1 MFCVVLVV
9 QYRCAFVGAVGSD
22 VLDSGGREDGIKN
35 NPLPKKRVMLVD
47 FKRSSSYL
55 PALFRPVGCSTFKN
69 VFHHIFRLPGFIG
82 PNPSTTLDKRFNFEF
97 RDYYILKESDLST
110 VFLKRGKCERE
121 FDGQLKRVEPTV
133 WGKLTQILI

>member
-9 QYRCAFVGAVGSD
+9 QCRCAFVGAVGSD
-22 VLDSGGREDGIKN
+22 ILDSGGREDGIKN

-55 PALFRPVGCSTFKN
+55 PAVFLTVACIILKI

-82 PNPSTTLDKRFNFEF
+82 PNTSITLDKRFNFEF
-97 RDYYILKESDLST
+97 RDYYILKKSNLST
-110 VFLKRGKCERE
+110 IFFKRGK
-121 FDGQLKRVEPTV
+121 FV
-133 WGKLTQILI
+133 